1 MSTYRIEEDCLGQIK
16 VEADKY
22 WKSQTQRSLENFKIG
37 QELMPASLIHSFAIL
52 KEACAKANLHFNKI
66 TEKQCEA
73 IIEICQRIEDG
84 QYLDQFPLH
93 VWQTGSGTRE
103 FDTPFYN

>member
-37 QELMPASLIHSFAIL
+37 QELMPASLIHSFAKPTFISIKSVKNNVKPL
-52 KEACAKANLHFNKI
+52 SKSVKESKADNI
-66 TEKQCEA
+66 
-73 IIEICQRIEDG
+73 
-84 QYLDQFPLH
+84 
-93 VWQTGSGTRE
+93 
-103 FDTPFYN
+103 

>member
-16 VEADKY
+16 VKADKY

-37 QELMPASLIHSFAIL
+37 QELMPKSLIHSFAIL

-66 TEKQCEA
+66 SEKQCEA
-73 IIEICQRIEDG
+73 IVKVCQNIEDG
-84 QYLDQFPLH
+84 QYLDQDRKS
-93 VWQTGSGTRE
+93 VV
-103 FDTPFYN
+103 

>member
-37 QELMPASLIHSFAIL
+37 QELMPVFRGLHHECLEAIL
-52 KEACAKANLHFNKI
+52 RK
-66 TEKQCEA
+66 
-73 IIEICQRIEDG
+73 
-84 QYLDQFPLH
+84 
-93 VWQTGSGTRE
+93 S
-103 FDTPFYN
+103 

>member
-37 QELMPASLIHSFAIL
+37 QELMPVVRQL
-52 KEACAKANLHFNKI
+52 
-66 TEKQCEA
+66 
-73 IIEICQRIEDG
+73 
-84 QYLDQFPLH
+84 
-93 VWQTGSGTRE
+93 
-103 FDTPFYN
+103 